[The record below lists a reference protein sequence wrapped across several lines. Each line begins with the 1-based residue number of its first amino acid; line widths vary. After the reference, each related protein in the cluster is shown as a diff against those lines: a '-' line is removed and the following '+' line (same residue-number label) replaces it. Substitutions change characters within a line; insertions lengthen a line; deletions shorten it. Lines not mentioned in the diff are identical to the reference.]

1 MRKKAKLLF
10 LKNAR
15 QFGVMPK
22 PMPLNADEEI
32 AEVLRSVKT
41 IALLGASPKPERPS
55 NEVMRFLLE
64 KGYTVYPVNPG
75 LAGSELL
82 GRRVYGALGDVPIDV
97 DMVDVFRNASF
108 LPQIVEDVIACRA
121 KVLWTQLDVVD
132 NEAASRAEVQGLR
145 VVMDRCPAIEWPRL
159 RALGLL

>member
-1 MRKKAKLLF
+1 
-10 LKNAR
+10 
-15 QFGVMPK
+15 
-22 PMPLNADEEI
+22 MPLNDDAQI
-32 AEVLRSVKT
+32 AGVLRSVKT

-64 KGYTVYPVNPG
+64 KGYSVYPVNPG
-75 LAGSELL
+75 LAGSELM
-82 GRRVYGALGDVPIDV
+82 GQQVYGSLEDVPVVI

-108 LPQIVEDVIACRA
+108 LPQIVEDVIACHA

-132 NEAASRAEVQGLR
+132 QEAALRAEAQGVL

-159 RALGLL
+159 KSLGFL